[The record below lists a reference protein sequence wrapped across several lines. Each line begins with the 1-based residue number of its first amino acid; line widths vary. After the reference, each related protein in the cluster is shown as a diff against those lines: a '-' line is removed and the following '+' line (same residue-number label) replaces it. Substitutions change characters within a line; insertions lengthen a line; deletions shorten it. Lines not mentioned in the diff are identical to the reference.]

1 MLAPGVRV
9 VEGVAAT
16 ELFAAVALA
25 GRAPTGEVG
34 TAVDVD
40 PKLYMMH
47 GNWMVLTGT
56 RELDRLTVTI

>member
-9 VEGVAAT
+9 VEGVAA
-16 ELFAAVALA
+16 LA

-34 TAVDVD
+34 TAMDVGL
-40 PKLYMMH
+40 KLYMMH